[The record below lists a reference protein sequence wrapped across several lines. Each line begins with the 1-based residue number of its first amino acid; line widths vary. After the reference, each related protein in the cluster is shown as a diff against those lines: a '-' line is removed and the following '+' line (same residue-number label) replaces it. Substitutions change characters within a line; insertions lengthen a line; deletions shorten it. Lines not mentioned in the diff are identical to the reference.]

1 MLLPGESAIGVVPEV
16 PVPVAGPRLG
26 VESEAMAFV
35 VRGSAFVR
43 DSLAQ
48 LVLGSRYISQ
58 INAFN
63 SVDNHDAE
71 GIHSFGLLC
80 RLSFAPGRNRG
91 RCVVWCKQDKLTSSA
106 QNTN

>member
-1 MLLPGESAIGVVPEV
+1 MLLPGESAIGVVPVV

-80 RLSFAPGRNRG
+80 RVVCAGAESRAVC
-91 RCVVWCKQDKLTSSA
+91 CVVQTGQTYFFCSEH
-106 QNTN
+106 